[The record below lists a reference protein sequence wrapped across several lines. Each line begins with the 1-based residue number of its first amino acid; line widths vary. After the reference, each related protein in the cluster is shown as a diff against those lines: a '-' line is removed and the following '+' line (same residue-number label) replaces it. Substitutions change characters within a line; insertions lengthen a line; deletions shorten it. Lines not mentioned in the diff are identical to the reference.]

1 MITLAE
7 RRSRFG
13 AITILKKEATGS
25 LLYVQDHSFQSEADG
40 NGVSLVAY
48 IHAIF
53 GLIEQTSGSTV
64 LMIGCGGGTLAT
76 MLATIGRELTVVDID
91 AHAFQLAR
99 QYFGFPD
106 HIACRV
112 ADGSQFLLS
121 EHATYDAVV
130 VDAYMGGCIPE
141 HLTSAVFFALVKP
154 RLNAHGSIFVNVHV
168 ENDFDDAADR
178 VADAMASV
186 WPGARILDRQGYPHR
201 NAIIMAGGVSELER
215 PMLTMCPA
223 IQADEMIVE
232 LDTMQ
237 FRARRAR
244 GVLSD

>member
-7 RRSRFG
+7 RKSRFG

-25 LLYVQDHSFQSEADG
+25 LLYVQDDSFQSEADG

-53 GLIEQTSGSTV
+53 GLVEQTNGKSV

-106 HIACRV
+106 HITCRV

-154 RLNAHGSIFVNVHV
+154 RLNAQGSIFVNVHLQD
-168 ENDFDDAADR
+168 DFDDAADQ
-178 VADAMASV
+178 VASAMASV
-186 WPGARILDRQGYPHR
+186 WPDTRILDRQGYPHR
-201 NAIIMAGGVSELER
+201 NAIVMAGGVSELQR
-215 PMLTMCPA
+215 PMLTMCPQ
-223 IQADEMIVE
+223 IQSDEMIVE
-232 LDTMQ
+232 LDAMQ
-237 FRARRAR
+237 FRPRRIS
-244 GVLSD
+244 GFVSD